1 MEYRSASCAGNSSN
15 VGTLRVAYTLR
26 IIPQATNIIMEIK
39 VFLFSLIVIYISAR
53 LLGELA
59 VRCGQSSVLGEL
71 LAGVLV
77 GPSLLGLVYP
87 TETLTLMGEI
97 GVMLLLFE
105 VGLES
110 DLQSFLRVGPSA
122 AVVALIGVVVPFGLG
137 YGVAAMV
144 GLTPLQAIFVG
155 ATLTATS
162 VAISA
167 RVLSDFGR
175 LQSREGTIILGAAVL
190 DDILGLVILSVMVG
204 LAESGTVSWLTIA
217 QTAGLAILFLSAA
230 VAFGNRYATLFS
242 KLVNRLNTRGALVI
256 TALTFALLLGYLA
269 EEARVAPLVGAF
281 AAGLIL
287 ARTEHQGLI
296 EERLKPI
303 TDVFVPIFFVLVGVA
318 VDLSHLNPFHAAN
331 QPVLL
336 LAAGLTVVAIIG
348 KLVAGW
354 GVLDR
359 EVNRWVVGV
368 GMVPRGEV
376 GLIFAGVGLASHII
390 TDAQY
395 GAILVV
401 VALTTLLSPI
411 LLKRL
416 LRNRPIE

>member
-1 MEYRSASCAGNSSN
+1 MMELKA
-15 VGTLRVAYTLR
+15 
-26 IIPQATNIIMEIK
+26 
-39 VFLFSLIVIYISAR
+39 FLFSLIVIYISAR

-59 VRCGQSSVLGEL
+59 VRIGQSSVLGEL

-77 GPSLLGLVYP
+77 GPSLLGLVHQ
-87 TETLTLMGEI
+87 TETLTLLGEI

-122 AVVALIGVVVPFGLG
+122 AVVALIGVAVPFALG
-137 YGVAAMV
+137 YGVAAT
-144 GLTPLQAIFVG
+144 LHFTPLQAIFMG

-167 RVLSDFGR
+167 RVLSDLGR
-175 LQSREGTIILGAAVL
+175 LQSREGNIILGAAVL

-217 QTAGLAILFLSAA
+217 QTAGLAILFLGAA
-230 VAFGNRYATLFS
+230 MAFGNRYATLFS

-256 TALTFALLLGYLA
+256 SALTFALLLGYVA
-269 EEARVAPLVGAF
+269 EEVRVAPLVGAF

-318 VDLSHLNPFHAAN
+318 VNLAHLNPFNPEN
-331 QPVLL
+331 QSVLL
-336 LAAGLTVVAIIG
+336 LAGGLTLVGIIG
-348 KLVAGW
+348 KLMSAW

-359 EVNRWVVGV
+359 SVNRWVVGV

-376 GLIFAGVGLASHII
+376 GLIFAGVGLGAHII
-390 TDAQY
+390 TDGQY
-395 GAILVV
+395 GAILIV
-401 VALTTLLSPI
+401 VALTTFFSPI
-411 LLKRL
+411 FLKRL
-416 LRNRPIE
+416 LHEKPRGV

>member
-1 MEYRSASCAGNSSN
+1 MELK
-15 VGTLRVAYTLR
+15 T
-26 IIPQATNIIMEIK
+26 
-39 VFLFSLIVIYISAR
+39 FLFSLIVIYLSAR

-59 VRCGQSSVLGEL
+59 VRIGQSSVLGEL

-77 GPSLLGLVYP
+77 GPSLLGLIHP
-87 TETLTLMGEI
+87 TETLTLLGEI

-122 AVVALIGVVVPFGLG
+122 AVVALIGVAVPFALG
-137 YGVAAMV
+137 YEVAV
-144 GLTPLQAIFVG
+144 LLQLTTLQAIFVG

-167 RVLSDFGR
+167 RVLSDLGR
-175 LQSREGTIILGAAVL
+175 LQSHEGNIILGAAVL

-204 LAESGTVSWLTIA
+204 LADSGTISWLAIV
-217 QTAGLAILFLSAA
+217 QTAGLAILFLT
-230 VAFGNRYATLFS
+230 VAMVFGNRYASLFS

-256 TALTFALLLGYLA
+256 TALTFALLLGYVA
-269 EEARVAPLVGAF
+269 EAVRVAPLVGAF

-287 ARTEHQGLI
+287 ARTEHQRLI

-303 TDVFVPIFFVLVGVA
+303 TDVFVPIFFILVGVA
-318 VDLSHLNPFHAAN
+318 VDVTHLNPFNAQN
-331 QPVLL
+331 QSVLL
-336 LAAGLTVVAIIG
+336 LAGGLTLVAIVG
-348 KLVAGW
+348 KLVSGC

-359 EVNRWVVGV
+359 TVNRWVVGV

-376 GLIFAGVGLASHII
+376 GLIFAGVGLGAHII

-395 GAILVV
+395 GSILVV
-401 VALTTLLSPI
+401 VAVTTFLSPV

-416 LRNRPIE
+416 LRNTRA

>member
-1 MEYRSASCAGNSSN
+1 MCHG
-15 VGTLRVAYTLR
+15 
-26 IIPQATNIIMEIK
+26 IMELK
-39 VFLFSLIVIYISAR
+39 TFLFSLIVIYLSAR

-59 VRCGQSSVLGEL
+59 VRIGQSSVLGEL

-77 GPSLLGLVYP
+77 GPSLLGLIHP
-87 TETLTLMGEI
+87 TETLTLLGEI

-122 AVVALIGVVVPFGLG
+122 AVVALIGVAVPFALG
-137 YGVAAMV
+137 YEVAV
-144 GLTPLQAIFVG
+144 LLQLTTLQAIFVG

-167 RVLSDFGR
+167 RVLSDLGR
-175 LQSREGTIILGAAVL
+175 LQSHEGNIILGAAVL

-204 LAESGTVSWLTIA
+204 LADSGTISWLAIV
-217 QTAGLAILFLSAA
+217 QTAGLAILFLT
-230 VAFGNRYATLFS
+230 VAMVFGNHYASLFS

-256 TALTFALLLGYLA
+256 TALTFALLLGYVA
-269 EEARVAPLVGAF
+269 EAVRVAPLVGAF

-287 ARTEHQGLI
+287 ARTEHQRLI

-303 TDVFVPIFFVLVGVA
+303 TDVFVPIFFILVGVA
-318 VDLSHLNPFHAAN
+318 VDVTHLNPFNAQN
-331 QPVLL
+331 QSVLL
-336 LAAGLTVVAIIG
+336 LAGGLTLVAIVG
-348 KLVAGW
+348 KLVSGC

-359 EVNRWVVGV
+359 TVNRWVVGV

-376 GLIFAGVGLASHII
+376 GLIFAGVGLGAHII

-395 GAILVV
+395 GSILVV
-401 VALTTLLSPI
+401 VAVTTFLSPV

-416 LRNRPIE
+416 LRNTRA

>member
-1 MEYRSASCAGNSSN
+1 MELK
-15 VGTLRVAYTLR
+15 T
-26 IIPQATNIIMEIK
+26 
-39 VFLFSLIVIYISAR
+39 FLFSLIVIYLSAR
-53 LLGELA
+53 LLGELT
-59 VRCGQSSVLGEL
+59 VRIGQSSVLGEL

-77 GPSLLGLVYP
+77 GPSLLGLIHP
-87 TETLTLMGEI
+87 TETLTLLGEI

-122 AVVALIGVVVPFGLG
+122 AVVALIGVAVPFALG
-137 YGVAAMV
+137 YGVAV
-144 GLTPLQAIFVG
+144 LLQLTTLQAIFVG

-167 RVLSDFGR
+167 RVLSDLGR
-175 LQSREGTIILGAAVL
+175 LQSHEGNIILGAAVL

-204 LAESGTVSWLTIA
+204 LADSGTISWLAIV
-217 QTAGLAILFLSAA
+217 QTAGLAILFLT
-230 VAFGNRYATLFS
+230 VAMVFGNRYASLFS

-256 TALTFALLLGYLA
+256 TALTFALLLGYVA
-269 EEARVAPLVGAF
+269 EAVRVAPLVGAF

-287 ARTEHQGLI
+287 ARTEHQRLI

-303 TDVFVPIFFVLVGVA
+303 TDVFVPIFFILVGVA
-318 VDLSHLNPFHAAN
+318 VDVTHLNPFNAQN
-331 QPVLL
+331 QSVLL
-336 LAAGLTVVAIIG
+336 LAGGLTLVAIVG
-348 KLVAGW
+348 KLVSGC

-359 EVNRWVVGV
+359 TVNRWVVGV

-376 GLIFAGVGLASHII
+376 GLIFAGVGLGAHII
-390 TDAQY
+390 TDVQY
-395 GAILVV
+395 GSILVV
-401 VALTTLLSPI
+401 VPVTTFLSPV

-416 LRNRPIE
+416 LRNTRA

>member
-1 MEYRSASCAGNSSN
+1 
-15 VGTLRVAYTLR
+15 
-26 IIPQATNIIMEIK
+26 
-39 VFLFSLIVIYISAR
+39 
-53 LLGELA
+53 
-59 VRCGQSSVLGEL
+59 
-71 LAGVLV
+71 
-77 GPSLLGLVYP
+77 
-87 TETLTLMGEI
+87 
-97 GVMLLLFE
+97 MLLLFE

-110 DLQSFLRVGPSA
+110 DLQSFFRVGPSA
-122 AVVALIGVVVPFGLG
+122 AVVALIGVAVPFALG
-137 YGVAAMV
+137 YGVAAMLH
-144 GLTPLQAIFVG
+144 LTTLQAIFVG

-167 RVLSDFGR
+167 RVLSDLGR

-204 LAESGTVSWLTIA
+204 LAESGTISWLGIA

-230 VAFGNRYATLFS
+230 ILFGNRYATLFS

-256 TALTFALLLGYLA
+256 TALTFALLLGYVA
-269 EEARVAPLVGAF
+269 EEVRVAPLVGAF

-287 ARTEHQGLI
+287 ARTEHQRLI

-318 VDLSHLNPFHAAN
+318 VNLTHLNPFN
-331 QPVLL
+331 PQNRSILL
-336 LAAGLTVVAIIG
+336 LAGGLTLVAIIG
-348 KLVAGW
+348 KLVSGW

-359 EVNRWVVGV
+359 TVNRWVVGV

-376 GLIFAGVGLASHII
+376 GLIFAGVGLGAHII
-390 TDAQY
+390 TEAQY

-401 VALTTLLSPI
+401 VAVTTFFSPVF
-411 LLKRL
+411 LKRL
-416 LRNRPIE
+416 LHDGKRG

>member
-1 MEYRSASCAGNSSN
+1 MELKA
-15 VGTLRVAYTLR
+15 
-26 IIPQATNIIMEIK
+26 
-39 VFLFSLIVIYISAR
+39 FLFSLIVIYISSR

-59 VRCGQSSVLGEL
+59 VRIGQSSVLGEL

-77 GPSLLGLVYP
+77 GPSVLGLVHQ
-87 TETLTLMGEI
+87 TETLTLLGEI

-122 AVVALIGVVVPFGLG
+122 AVVALIGVAVPFGLG
-137 YGVAAMV
+137 YGIAAM
-144 GLTPLQAIFVG
+144 LHFTPLQAIFVG

-167 RVLSDFGR
+167 RVLSDLGR
-175 LQSREGTIILGAAVL
+175 LQSREGNIILGAAVL

-217 QTAGLAILFLSAA
+217 QTAGLAILFLAA
-230 VAFGNRYATLFS
+230 ALVFGNRYAALFS

-256 TALTFALLLGYLA
+256 TALTFALLLGYVA
-269 EEARVAPLVGAF
+269 EEVRVAPLVGAF

-287 ARTEHQGLI
+287 ARTEHQDLI
-296 EERLKPI
+296 EEQLKPI
-303 TDVFVPIFFVLVGVA
+303 TDVFVPIFFVLIGVA
-318 VDLSHLNPFHAAN
+318 VNLTLLNPFN
-331 QPVLL
+331 PQNRSVLL
-336 LAAGLTVVAIIG
+336 LAGGLTLVAIIG
-348 KLVAGW
+348 KLVSGW

-359 EVNRWVVGV
+359 RVNRWVVGV

-376 GLIFAGVGLASHII
+376 GLIFAGVGLGAHII
-390 TDAQY
+390 TEGQY
-395 GAILVV
+395 GAILIV
-401 VALTTLLSPI
+401 VALTTFFSPVF
-411 LLKRL
+411 LKRL
-416 LRNRPIE
+416 LHEKKRGA

>member
-1 MEYRSASCAGNSSN
+1 MELK
-15 VGTLRVAYTLR
+15 T
-26 IIPQATNIIMEIK
+26 
-39 VFLFSLIVIYISAR
+39 FLFSLIVIYLSAR
-53 LLGELA
+53 LLGELS
-59 VRCGQSSVLGEL
+59 VRIGQSSVLGEL

-77 GPSLLGLVYP
+77 GPSVLGLVHQ
-87 TETLTLMGEI
+87 TETLTLLGEI

-122 AVVALIGVVVPFGLG
+122 AIVALIGVAVPFALG
-137 YGVAAMV
+137 YGVAAT
-144 GLTPLQAIFVG
+144 LHFTPLQAIFIG

-167 RVLSDFGR
+167 RVLSDLGR
-175 LQSREGTIILGAAVL
+175 LQSREGNIILGAAVL

-217 QTAGLAILFLSAA
+217 QTAGLAIFFLAA
-230 VAFGNRYATLFS
+230 AMAFGNRYATLFS

-256 TALTFALLLGYLA
+256 SALTFALLLGYVA
-269 EEARVAPLVGAF
+269 EEVRVAPLVGAF

-318 VDLSHLNPFHAAN
+318 VNLAHLNPFNPEN
-331 QPVLL
+331 QSVLL
-336 LAAGLTVVAIIG
+336 LAGGLTLVGIIG
-348 KLVAGW
+348 KLMSAW
-354 GVLDR
+354 GVLDGS
-359 EVNRWVVGV
+359 VNRWVVGV

-376 GLIFAGVGLASHII
+376 GLIFAGVGLGAHII
-390 TDAQY
+390 TDGQY
-395 GAILVV
+395 GAILIV
-401 VALTTLLSPI
+401 VALTTFFSPI
-411 LLKRL
+411 FLKRL
-416 LRNRPIE
+416 LHEKPRGV

>member
-1 MEYRSASCAGNSSN
+1 MMELKA
-15 VGTLRVAYTLR
+15 
-26 IIPQATNIIMEIK
+26 
-39 VFLFSLIVIYISAR
+39 FLFSLIVIYISAR

-59 VRCGQSSVLGEL
+59 VRIGQSSVLGEL

-77 GPSLLGLVYP
+77 GPSLLGLVHQ
-87 TETLTLMGEI
+87 TETLTLLGEI

-122 AVVALIGVVVPFGLG
+122 AIVALIGVAVPFALG
-137 YGVAAMV
+137 YGVAAT
-144 GLTPLQAIFVG
+144 LHFTPLQAIFIG

-162 VAISA
+162 VAIFA
-167 RVLSDFGR
+167 RVLSDLGR
-175 LQSREGTIILGAAVL
+175 LQSREGNIILGAAVL

-217 QTAGLAILFLSAA
+217 QTAGLAIFFLAA
-230 VAFGNRYATLFS
+230 AMAFGNRYATLFS

-256 TALTFALLLGYLA
+256 SALTFALLLGYVA
-269 EEARVAPLVGAF
+269 EEVRVAPLVGAF

-318 VDLSHLNPFHAAN
+318 VNLAHLNPFNPEN
-331 QPVLL
+331 QSVLL
-336 LAAGLTVVAIIG
+336 LAGGLTLVGIIG
-348 KLVAGW
+348 KLMSAW
-354 GVLDR
+354 GVLDGS
-359 EVNRWVVGV
+359 VNRWVVGV

-376 GLIFAGVGLASHII
+376 GLIFAGVGLGAHII
-390 TDAQY
+390 TDGQY
-395 GAILVV
+395 GAILIV
-401 VALTTLLSPI
+401 VALTTFFSPI
-411 LLKRL
+411 FLKRL
-416 LRNRPIE
+416 LHEKPRGV

>member
-1 MEYRSASCAGNSSN
+1 MELK
-15 VGTLRVAYTLR
+15 T
-26 IIPQATNIIMEIK
+26 
-39 VFLFSLIVIYISAR
+39 FLFSLIVIYLSAR

-59 VRCGQSSVLGEL
+59 VRIGQSSVLGEL

-77 GPSLLGLVYP
+77 GPSLLGLIHP
-87 TETLTLMGEI
+87 TETLTLLGEI

-122 AVVALIGVVVPFGLG
+122 VVVALIGVAVPFALG
-137 YGVAAMV
+137 YEVAV
-144 GLTPLQAIFVG
+144 LLQLTTLQAIFAG

-167 RVLSDFGR
+167 RVLSDLGR
-175 LQSREGTIILGAAVL
+175 LQSHEGNIILGAAVL

-204 LAESGTVSWLTIA
+204 LADSGTISWLAIV
-217 QTAGLAILFLSAA
+217 QTAGLAILFLT
-230 VAFGNRYATLFS
+230 VAMVFGNRYASLFS

-256 TALTFALLLGYLA
+256 TALTFALLLGYVA
-269 EEARVAPLVGAF
+269 EAVRVAPLVGAF

-287 ARTEHQGLI
+287 ARTEHQRLI

-303 TDVFVPIFFVLVGVA
+303 TDVFVPIFFILVGVA
-318 VDLSHLNPFHAAN
+318 VDVTHLNPFNAQN
-331 QPVLL
+331 QSVLL
-336 LAAGLTVVAIIG
+336 LAGGLTLVAIVG
-348 KLVAGW
+348 KLVSGC

-359 EVNRWVVGV
+359 TVNRWVVGV

-376 GLIFAGVGLASHII
+376 GLIFAGVGLGAHII

-395 GAILVV
+395 GSILVV
-401 VALTTLLSPI
+401 VAVTTFLSPV

-416 LRNRPIE
+416 LRNTRA

>member
-1 MEYRSASCAGNSSN
+1 MELK
-15 VGTLRVAYTLR
+15 T
-26 IIPQATNIIMEIK
+26 
-39 VFLFSLIVIYISAR
+39 FLFSLIVIYLSAR

-59 VRCGQSSVLGEL
+59 VRIGQSSVLGEL

-77 GPSLLGLVYP
+77 GPSLLGLIHP
-87 TETLTLMGEI
+87 TETLTLLGEI

-122 AVVALIGVVVPFGLG
+122 VVVALIGVAVPFALG
-137 YGVAAMV
+137 YGVAV
-144 GLTPLQAIFVG
+144 LLQLTTLQAIFVG

-167 RVLSDFGR
+167 RVLSDLGR
-175 LQSREGTIILGAAVL
+175 LQSHEGNIILGAAVL

-204 LAESGTVSWLTIA
+204 LADSGTISWLAIV
-217 QTAGLAILFLSAA
+217 QTAGLAILFLT
-230 VAFGNRYATLFS
+230 VAMVFGNRYASLFS

-256 TALTFALLLGYLA
+256 TALTFALLLGYVA
-269 EEARVAPLVGAF
+269 EAVRVAPLVGAF

-287 ARTEHQGLI
+287 ARTEHQRLI

-303 TDVFVPIFFVLVGVA
+303 TDVFVPIFFILVGVA
-318 VDLSHLNPFHAAN
+318 VDVTHLNPFNAQN
-331 QPVLL
+331 QSVLL
-336 LAAGLTVVAIIG
+336 LAGGLTLVAIVG
-348 KLVAGW
+348 KLVSGC

-359 EVNRWVVGV
+359 TVNRWVVGV

-376 GLIFAGVGLASHII
+376 GLIFAGVGLGAHII

-395 GAILVV
+395 GSILVV
-401 VALTTLLSPI
+401 VAITTFLSPV

-416 LRNRPIE
+416 LRNTRA

>member
-1 MEYRSASCAGNSSN
+1 MMELKA
-15 VGTLRVAYTLR
+15 
-26 IIPQATNIIMEIK
+26 
-39 VFLFSLIVIYISAR
+39 FLFSLIVIYISAR

-59 VRCGQSSVLGEL
+59 VRIGQSSVLGEL

-77 GPSLLGLVYP
+77 GPSLLGLVHQ
-87 TETLTLMGEI
+87 TETLTLLGEI

-122 AVVALIGVVVPFGLG
+122 AIVALIGVAVPFALG
-137 YGVAAMV
+137 YGVAAT
-144 GLTPLQAIFVG
+144 LHFTPLQAIFIG

-167 RVLSDFGR
+167 RVLSDLGR
-175 LQSREGTIILGAAVL
+175 LQSREGNIILGAAVL

-217 QTAGLAILFLSAA
+217 QTAGLAIFFLAA
-230 VAFGNRYATLFS
+230 AMAFGNRYATLFS

-256 TALTFALLLGYLA
+256 SALTFALLLGYVA
-269 EEARVAPLVGAF
+269 EEVRVAPLVGAF

-318 VDLSHLNPFHAAN
+318 VNLAHLNPFNPEN
-331 QPVLL
+331 QSVLL
-336 LAAGLTVVAIIG
+336 LAGGLTLVGIIG
-348 KLVAGW
+348 KLMSAW
-354 GVLDR
+354 GVLDGS
-359 EVNRWVVGV
+359 VNRWVVGV

-376 GLIFAGVGLASHII
+376 GLIFAGVGLGAHII
-390 TDAQY
+390 TDGQY
-395 GAILVV
+395 GAILIV
-401 VALTTLLSPI
+401 VALTTFFSPI
-411 LLKRL
+411 FLKRL
-416 LRNRPIE
+416 LHEKPRGV

>member
-1 MEYRSASCAGNSSN
+1 MELKA
-15 VGTLRVAYTLR
+15 
-26 IIPQATNIIMEIK
+26 
-39 VFLFSLIVIYISAR
+39 FLFSLIIIYISAR

-59 VRCGQSSVLGEL
+59 VRIGQSSVLGEL

-77 GPSLLGLVYP
+77 GPSLLGLVHQ
-87 TETLTLMGEI
+87 TETLTLLGEI

-122 AVVALIGVVVPFGLG
+122 AIVALIGVAVPFALG
-137 YGVAAMV
+137 YGVAAM
-144 GLTPLQAIFVG
+144 LHFTPLQAIFIG

-167 RVLSDFGR
+167 RVLSDLGR
-175 LQSREGTIILGAAVL
+175 LQSREGNIILGAAVL

-217 QTAGLAILFLSAA
+217 QTAGLAIFFLAA
-230 VAFGNRYATLFS
+230 AMAFGNRYATLFS

-256 TALTFALLLGYLA
+256 SALTFALLLGYVA
-269 EEARVAPLVGAF
+269 EEVRVAPLVGAF

-318 VDLSHLNPFHAAN
+318 VNLTHLNPFNPEN
-331 QPVLL
+331 QSVLL
-336 LAAGLTVVAIIG
+336 LAGGLTLVGIIG
-348 KLVAGW
+348 KLVSAW

-359 EVNRWVVGV
+359 SVNRWVVGV

-376 GLIFAGVGLASHII
+376 GLIFAGVGLGAQII
-390 TDAQY
+390 TDGQY
-395 GAILVV
+395 GAILIV
-401 VALTTLLSPI
+401 VALTTFFSPI
-411 LLKRL
+411 FLKRL
-416 LRNRPIE
+416 LREKPRDV